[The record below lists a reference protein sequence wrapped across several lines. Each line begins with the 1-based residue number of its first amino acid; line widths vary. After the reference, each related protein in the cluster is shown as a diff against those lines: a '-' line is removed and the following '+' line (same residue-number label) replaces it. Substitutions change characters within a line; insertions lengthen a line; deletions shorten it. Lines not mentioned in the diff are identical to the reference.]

1 MDFLPSFELAGS
13 PTRSSM
19 RCENEEPA
27 IGLSPWLFRHA
38 AGQIRDEGLV
48 RTRPHMLRSLNPN
61 GEKDVLGL
69 RIEMRSSGC
78 CSRAAHV
85 GDRDRP

>member
-1 MDFLPSFELAGS
+1 
-13 PTRSSM
+13 M
-19 RCENEEPA
+19 RCENAEPA
-27 IGLSPWLFRHA
+27 IGLSPRLFRHA

-48 RTRPHMLRSLNPN
+48 KNKAAYAGLNPN

-78 CSRAAHV
+78 SSRAAHV

>member
-1 MDFLPSFELAGS
+1 MQSRRSVYPLA
-13 PTRSSM
+13 
-19 RCENEEPA
+19 
-27 IGLSPWLFRHA
+27 FRHA

-48 RTRPHMLRSLNPN
+48 KNKAAYAGLNPN

-78 CSRAAHV
+78 SSRAAHV